1 MPVRTDP
8 GEPKVIVVAGDAA
21 QRAAVIC
28 RALGAAG
35 IEVIRLP
42 DVYAALGELAADGV
56 GTTRAAVVQAGC
68 IESTEIEF
76 FPLANRLAPG
86 GTYVFADGDGEEA
99 TLRAALAAGAKKLD
113 LSDLAEWAEALADL
127 PSGTKP
133 DNVAEPSA
141 PADPEAPAPPP
152 SEPTGS
158 EPHINQPTP
167 PTPPEPTSATM
178 VADGEPADPLP
189 QVPVEDRKPA
199 AGAPAVESKPVATP
213 DIRVARPIA
222 IPGDWRR
229 PSSPQN
235 GDDRSED
242 DGPAPAV
249 PWRPQANRPTRTPP
263 SARAISPVTPEHPD
277 GGVELTREEIDALLD
292 RPTDGPE
299 SGRRHR

>member
-42 DVYAALGELAADGV
+42 DVYAAMGELAADGI
-56 GTTRAAVVQAGC
+56 GITKAAVVQAGC
-68 IESTEIEF
+68 IESTEVEF

-86 GTYVFADGDGEEA
+86 GAYVFADGDGEEA

-113 LSDLAEWAEALADL
+113 WTDLAEWAEALADL
-127 PSGTKP
+127 PLGPTP
-133 DNVAEPSA
+133 DNVAEPPAPTAPEPPAPSA
-141 PADPEAPAPPP
+141 PEPSASQPHTDEPAPTTPMEPAPAATLAGDEPTDPAPQTPVEDHEPAAEAPA
-152 SEPTGS
+152 
-158 EPHINQPTP
+158 
-167 PTPPEPTSATM
+167 A
-178 VADGEPADPLP
+178 
-189 QVPVEDRKPA
+189 
-199 AGAPAVESKPVATP
+199 ESKPAPTP

-222 IPGDWRR
+222 IPVEWRR
-229 PSSPQN
+229 PPSPNN

-242 DGPAPAV
+242 DSPAPAV
-249 PWRPQANRPTRTPP
+249 PWRPQANRPARTPP
-263 SARAISPVTPEHPD
+263 SARAISPPTSRHPD

-299 SGRRHR
+299 SGRPQR